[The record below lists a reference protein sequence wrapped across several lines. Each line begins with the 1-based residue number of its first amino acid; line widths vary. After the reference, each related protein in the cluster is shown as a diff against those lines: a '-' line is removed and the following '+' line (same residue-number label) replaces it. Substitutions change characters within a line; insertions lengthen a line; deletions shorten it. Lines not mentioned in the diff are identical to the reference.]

1 MTNIHA
7 RCIANVQRVKKTS
20 LAALSAAVA
29 LGTSV
34 AGGVAAGPA
43 YAYPPGTGLAV
54 TATPIGTPNKH
65 RHQQFAVQ
73 IVNGRPGCTV
83 TISGGEKPVRATI
96 GADGTASGTV
106 EAKYRKGTATIT
118 AKTRR
123 CRGAKERTSTRIALS
138 AGEVH
143 GPQTVK
149 HGHRIDFALQGWI
162 PHRRVYVVATN
173 GRHTHRF
180 TGWPNHAGQVSVH
193 FWPERKGSWAVVVM
207 QDGASASVN
216 ITVT

>member
-1 MTNIHA
+1 MTTIHA
-7 RCIANVQRVKKTS
+7 RYIANVQRVRRSS

-29 LGTSV
+29 LGTIV

-54 TATPIGTPNKH
+54 SATPIGTPDKY

-73 IVNGRPGCTV
+73 IVNGKPGCTV
-83 TISGGEKPVRATI
+83 QISGSEKPVRTTVAE
-96 GADGTASGTV
+96 DGTASATI
-106 EAKYRKGTATIT
+106 EAKYRRGTTTIT
-118 AKTRR
+118 AKTRH
-123 CRGAKERTSTRIALS
+123 CRGARERTSTRVALV

-143 GPQTVK
+143 GPSTVK

-162 PHRRVYVVATN
+162 PHRRIYVVATN
-173 GRHTHRF
+173 GRHRHEF
-180 TGWPNHAGQVSVH
+180 TGWPNHNGQVSVH
-193 FWPERKGSWAVVVM
+193 FWPKEKGTWAVVVM